1 MLIKLFTIPV
11 GDSGGALFNI
21 RFPMKHQD
29 MSLSSPVRKRGC
41 IEVGRLQNSDWN
53 KDFQKNESDT
63 SKKLPNTNVI

>member
-1 MLIKLFTIPV
+1 MHR
-11 GDSGGALFNI
+11 SGLRGVSGFADF
-21 RFPMKHQD
+21 R
-29 MSLSSPVRKRGC
+29 SVRKRGC

>member
-1 MLIKLFTIPV
+1 
-11 GDSGGALFNI
+11 
-21 RFPMKHQD
+21 MKDQD
-29 MSLSSPVRKRGC
+29 MSLPPVRKRGC